1 MVTVACVLR
10 SGGDFDATW
19 VRALEAGVR
28 AHLPP
33 LYRLPEPIRFVCL
46 SDVEVPCEHIPLL
59 HDWPGWWAKVALFE
73 PGLFEGPV
81 LYLDLDTL
89 VVGDLSDVVSY
100 RGPFAMIAGFFESR
114 RGRKVGQSGV
124 MAWTPGE
131 HTEAIYRAYLARPR
145 SRPHGRS
152 RYRGDADFIRAH
164 VKHEYLQDLF
174 PGQIVSLKKHCRP
187 PRAKGPPPGARVVC
201 GHGRPRLSDPAAGWA
216 HKHWRQLCV

>member
-59 HDWPGWWAKVALFE
+59 HDWLRWWPKIELFR
-73 PGLFEGPV
+73 PGLFTDRV

-89 VVGDLSDVVSY
+89 VVGDLSDVCNY
-100 RGPFAMIAGFFESR
+100 RGPFAMLADFYKAR
-114 RGRKVGQSGV
+114 RGKKEGESGV
-124 MAWTPGE
+124 MAWTPGP
-131 HTEAIYRAYLARPR
+131 HTEAIYRAFVAKDRKPAGPR
-145 SRPHGRS
+145 DG
-152 RYRGDADFIRAH
+152 AFIRRH

-174 PGQIVSLKKHCRP
+174 PGQIVSLKVHARS
-187 PRAKGPPPGARVVC
+187 GPPPGSRLTC

-216 HKHWRQLCV
+216 HKAWKALAC